1 MSMQH
6 LLLAI
11 IVSWIIPQFSTQ
23 IQPAAQ
29 APDQKPAATSPELS
43 EANRLNEEVMRLY
56 GEKKYAEALPLAKR
70 CLDLREKAL
79 GQNHEMVVSAMNN
92 LAAIYGGMKQY
103 VEAESL
109 YRRSLSILEKRFGK
123 DNNYLTY
130 TLENLALTCFALRNN
145 SDAEKFYQRALAIKV
160 NKFGPDHLET
170 AHTLDLLGKFYERT
184 DRFSKAG
191 DSYKRSLA
199 IKETALGPNDPVIA
213 QSLED
218 CACAFL
224 LNDQPAEA
232 KPYQERA
239 KQIRKTTEYETI
251 NESPRF
257 LQGTALRRVEPA
269 YPDYARQMRI
279 SGSVVVEV
287 TVDECGKVIS
297 AHAVSGPNELK
308 DAAVSAA
315 RGWRFSPTRV
325 AGRPVKVIGAVTFN
339 FRI

>member
-1 MSMQH
+1 MQH

-11 IVSWIIPQFSTQ
+11 IVSWLIPQFY
-23 IQPAAQ
+23 IQKQPGAQ

-43 EANRLNEEVMRLY
+43 EANKLNEEVMRLY
-56 GEKKYAEALPLAKR
+56 GEKKYTEALPLAKR

-109 YRRSLSILEKRFGK
+109 YRHSLTILEKRFGN
-123 DNNYLTY
+123 DSNYLTY
-130 TLENLALTCFALRNN
+130 TLENLAFTCFAVRNN
-145 SDAEKFYQRALAIKV
+145 SDAEKFYQRALALKEK
-160 NKFGPDHLET
+160 KFGPDHLEI
-170 AHTLDLLGKFYERT
+170 AHTLDLLGTFYERT

-199 IKETALGPNDPVIA
+199 IKEAALGPNDPVVA
-213 QSLED
+213 QSLDD
-218 CACAFL
+218 CACAL
-224 LNDQPAEA
+224 ILNDQAA
-232 KPYQERA
+232 DARPYQDRA
-239 KQIRKTTEYETI
+239 KEIRKTSEYQTI
-251 NESPRF
+251 NESPHF

-269 YPDYARQMRI
+269 YPTYARQMRI
-279 SGSVVVEV
+279 SGTVIVAV

-325 AGRPVKVIGAVTFN
+325 AGRPVKVIGTVTFN
-339 FRI
+339 FRT